1 MNGCFDAASRAV
13 SRLWNGG
20 RPLVIL
26 AIGVLALACG
36 APAPAPEADPYTTLS
51 SDEVGHLELVPIDS
65 LVLTIPSGLIEWVT
79 DFQRHDGRYYLL
91 DGYDKKVHVF
101 DAGGSHLL
109 SFGGKGSG
117 LDEFVRPLA
126 LAFDRDEVLVIDGQ
140 SGLMDAFRDDGTFRA
155 AKYLPLPRS
164 PMSIA
169 VVAGDL
175 YVMTTGAPD
184 SAAGGWQLLTVI
196 DSNFEVVGRGCRIDA
211 RTVASKRSGGMVQI
225 FQASDVA
232 VLDGRVYCTQPISP
246 IVQVMGPD
254 GKTLGRVAVAPPFY
268 RTPVDRP
275 ITLNQKEMFEYV
287 AGFTA
292 HNAIYPLRDEPGFV
306 SVYSSFDV
314 ESGSYRYWLFRCT
327 LDADWGVRDCA
338 AMESSKLPLLV
349 TPEGEVFLRENG
361 EADGPPVVGIYHL
374 SVERDAP

>member
-1 MNGCFDAASRAV
+1 MNCCFDAASRAV
-13 SRLWNGG
+13 FRLWGG
-20 RPLVIL
+20 RRTLVVL
-26 AIGVLALACG
+26 VIGVLALACE
-36 APAPAPEADPYTTLS
+36 APVPEADSYTTLS
-51 SDEVGHLELVPIDS
+51 SDEVSRLELVLIDS
-65 LVLTIPSGLIEWVT
+65 LVLTIPSGLIGWVT

-117 LDEFVRPLA
+117 PGEFVRPLA
-126 LAFDRDEVLVIDGQ
+126 LAFDRDEVLVLDPGQ
-140 SGLMDAFRDDGTFRA
+140 STLMDAFGNDGTFHSA
-155 AKYLPLPRS
+155 EFLPLPQV

-175 YVMTTGAPD
+175 YVMTAGTTD
-184 SAAGGWQLLTVI
+184 SAGGGWELLTVL

-211 RTVASKRSGGMVQI
+211 RTVASERSRGIVQI
-225 FQASDVA
+225 FTASAVA
-232 VLDGRVYCTQPISP
+232 VLDDRVYCTQPISP

-254 GKTLGRVAVAPPFY
+254 GKALGRVAVAPPFY
-268 RTPVDRP
+268 RAPVDRP

-292 HNAIYPLRDEPGFV
+292 HNAIYPLRDGPGFV
-306 SVYSSFDV
+306 SVYSSWDV
-314 ESGSYRYWLFRCT
+314 EAGSYRYWLFRCG
-327 LDADWGVRDCA
+327 LDTDWGVHDCA
-338 AMESSKLPLLV
+338 TMESSKMPVLI
-349 TPEGEVFLRENG
+349 TPDGEVFLKENG

-374 SVERDAP
+374 TAERVAR